1 MNNTRLT
8 VVLSGFA
15 IIVVA
20 AIVGYGLG
28 TLVEKRVAPSV
39 SPAPE
44 AAATPTPEVPSPLP
58 SPTPTAS
65 STATPSF
72 VPAAAPTGPDT
83 PRPESELRIVLEP
96 LPTGIQAGVPF
107 RVRWQIHG
115 PSGIT
120 ETSTRLVVIPEG
132 GAPVVGLASSSFS
145 LPGRFEATIKIP
157 ERGNVTVAAE
167 ALVGDQPLRAEQRA
181 SVQ

>member
-8 VVLSGFA
+8 VVLSGLA

-20 AIVGYGLG
+20 AVVGYGLG
-28 TLVEKRVAPSV
+28 TLVEKRAAPLS
-39 SPAPE
+39 SQETAAPL
-44 AAATPTPEVPSPLP
+44 PTSSMP

-83 PRPESELRIVLEP
+83 PRAESELRIVLEP
-96 LPTGIQAGVPF
+96 FPTVVQAGTSF

-115 PSGIT
+115 PAGIT
-120 ETSTRLVVIPEG
+120 ETSTRLVVIPEDG
-132 GAPVVGLASSSFS
+132 TPVVGSASSSFS
-145 LPGRFEATIKIP
+145 LPARFEATVSIP
-157 ERGNVTVAAE
+157 ERGNVTVVAE
-167 ALVGDQPLRAEQRA
+167 ALANGQALRTEQQVTVR
-181 SVQ
+181 